1 MPRKAVINVE
11 FSKDVIFV
19 LTKED
24 VIECAKEMDI
34 PEEAIT
40 DDVLYQV
47 RKGVDAALG
56 CWSEVV
62 KDAINFA
69 LKS

>member
-1 MPRKAVINVE
+1 MNIDH
-11 FSKDVIFV
+11 KDVIFV

-24 VIECAKEMDI
+24 VIECARELGI

-40 DDVLYQV
+40 DDVLRMV
-47 RKGVDAALG
+47 RKGVDAGLD
-56 CWSEVV
+56 CWAEVV
-62 KDAINFA
+62 KDAINFV